1 MRTMGIPSET
11 SKKLGNSANMRKARN
26 TVTGTERNASAIFAK
41 YCVPLAHTVF
51 DQIT

>member
-1 MRTMGIPSET
+1 MGITIET
-11 SKKLGNSANMRKARN
+11 SEKLGNSANMRKARK

-41 YCVPLAHTVF
+41 YCVPLAHAVF